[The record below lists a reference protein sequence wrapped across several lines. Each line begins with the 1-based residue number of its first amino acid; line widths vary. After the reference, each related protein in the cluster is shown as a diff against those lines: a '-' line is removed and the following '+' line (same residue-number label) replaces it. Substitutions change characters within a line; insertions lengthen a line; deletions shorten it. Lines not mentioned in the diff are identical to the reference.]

1 MWNYICYLC
10 GTNTDDY
17 LCKENCKQIK
27 RIVELYG
34 IDSVRESL
42 EYVFIRDTEP
52 IKKRTEAIANKIH
65 TRSQNQTNQQSKEE
79 KKS

>member
-1 MWNYICYLC
+1 MWNYTCYLC

-27 RIVELYG
+27 RIIELYG

-42 EYVFIRDTEP
+42 EFVFIRDTEP
-52 IKKRTEAIANKIH
+52 IKKRTQAITTKIQ
-65 TRSQNQTNQQSKEE
+65 TRSQTKDNC
-79 KKS
+79 